1 MPIDATPS
9 PFLLFEFFRTGEE
22 ELCSHACTV
31 RKCPMTKEVE
41 KTENEMTTKVS
52 NNALDSKSRAL
63 FDTSVPEIWIRDAA
77 RCRSALSESSR
88 YTFRLPYSAICFCNI
103 RSSPHQNYSGTILY
117 VQLLSASPAPSRP
130 ERKDVACRK
139 RTRLSWTLSGLDQ
152 RTLEPQPTS
161 SKDRKWCCKTGDAS
175 FMDPMNQNPLD
186 SSPKASE

>member
-1 MPIDATPS
+1 LPIDANPS
-9 PFLLFEFFRTGEE
+9 PFLLFEFFRSGKE

-41 KTENEMTTKVS
+41 KTENEI
-52 NNALDSKSRAL
+52 ALDSKSRAL
-63 FDTSVPEIWIRDAA
+63 FDTCVPEIWIRDAA

-88 YTFRLPYSAICFCNI
+88 YIFRLTYSAICFCNI
-103 RSSPHQNYSGTILY
+103 RSSLHQNYSGTILD

-161 SKDRKWCCKTGDAS
+161 SKDRK
-175 FMDPMNQNPLD
+175 
-186 SSPKASE
+186 